1 MRRLELD
8 LLKDDAGARWLGLAL
23 LGAGVAAALGVAAE
37 YTALGDRMARAE
49 SGLREAT
56 RSARKLSFA
65 APQKGEAQKIA
76 LEFQQARDVVVRLQQ
91 PWQELFRSLES
102 ARRPNVALLSIE
114 SEQEK
119 RLVKITGEAKDLEAM
134 VTYLAALRQRPALA
148 DVYLES
154 HELQLKD
161 PQRPVRFV
169 LTASW
174 GARK

>member
-8 LLKDDAGARWLGLAL
+8 LLKDEAASRWLGLAL

-37 YTALGDRMARAE
+37 YTALDGRIARAE
-49 SGLREAT
+49 SGLREAA
-56 RSARKLSFA
+56 RSARKPPLASL
-65 APQKGEAQKIA
+65 QKGDGQKIA

-114 SEQEK
+114 SAQDK
-119 RLVKITGEAKDLEAM
+119 RNVKISGEAKDLEAM
-134 VTYLAALRQRPALA
+134 VAYLAALRQRPALA

-169 LTASW
+169 MTASW